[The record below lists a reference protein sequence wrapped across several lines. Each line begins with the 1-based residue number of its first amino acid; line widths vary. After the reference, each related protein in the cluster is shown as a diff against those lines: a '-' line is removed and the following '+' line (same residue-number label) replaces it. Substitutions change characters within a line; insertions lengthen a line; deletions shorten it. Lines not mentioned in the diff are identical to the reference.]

1 VITADILKK
10 IFNHAEPAKI
20 DIFLGP
26 LNETMAKYEINT
38 PLREAHF
45 LAQVGHE
52 SGELRYVRELASGQ
66 AYDVG
71 RLAASL
77 GNTPEDDDDGER
89 YKGRGLIQITGT
101 ANYKALSKDLGC
113 DFLANPERLEEP
125 AYAAMSAGWFWN
137 KRKLN
142 RLADLDDLKRI
153 TKRINGGLNGLE
165 DRKRIYELAKT
176 AIDTRGTTS

>member
-1 VITADILKK
+1 MITAEILRE
-10 IFNHAEPAKI
+10 IYIHAKPSAIET
-20 DIFLGP
+20 FLQP
-26 LNETMAKYEINT
+26 LNEAMDRYEINT
-38 PLREAHF
+38 ALRQAHF
-45 LAQVGHE
+45 LGQVGHE

-71 RLAASL
+71 KLAVSL

-101 ANYKALSKDLGC
+101 ANYKALSIDLGC
-113 DFLANPERLEEP
+113 DFVANPERLEEP
-125 AYAAMSAGWFWN
+125 VYAAMSAGWFWN

-165 DRKRIYELAKT
+165 DRKRLYELARK
-176 AIDTRGTTS
+176 AIYKLST